1 MTNLS
6 VRAMTRVAFV
16 LAALLGG
23 EPSIGQDRVALR
35 PNFVVIYMDDL
46 GFADISAFG
55 ETRYRTPRLERMARE
70 GRRFTSFYV
79 AASVCTP
86 SRAGLMTGSYPAR
99 VDMLTNDLEM
109 DVSNN
114 IVLWPGDRKGLNPD
128 EVTIAEMLKARGYAT
143 ACIGKWHLGDQLPFL
158 PTRQGFDE
166 YFGIPFSNDMAD
178 RKPFFVP
185 TPLVRS
191 EHVIEN
197 LADADQDLLT
207 KRYTEEAL
215 GFIERN
221 AHRPF
226 FLYLPHSMVHGPH
239 HRSDAFKGKSGKGV
253 YGDTVLEMDWSVGR
267 ILDKLTERN
276 LAERTL
282 VLFTSDNGG
291 PYRTGSTRDYS
302 ANTPF
307 SGGKGRPSEGGFRVP
322 TIAWWPGSIPAGTTT
337 DLMASALDLL
347 PTFAALS
354 GKKHEPLEPIDGIDI
369 STLFKGP
376 LPEVSPRRTFAYFSA
391 NLDPVAP
398 SQARLNAVREGSWK
412 YYLKAQR
419 FRLVNSEIDTDV
431 EAGALFDLASDLGE
445 TTDVAADHPEIVK
458 RMRALAERLADELG
472 DVDRAGW
479 GVRKAA
485 YVETAAPLN
494 ANR

>member
-1 MTNLS
+1 MTPL
-6 VRAMTRVAFV
+6 RPIITF
-16 LAALLGG
+16 LAVLLGTG
-23 EPSIGQDRVALR
+23 LSFGQNRSPDR
-35 PNFVVIYMDDL
+35 PNFVIIFIDDL

-55 ETRYRTPRLERMARE
+55 QTRYQTPNLDRMARE

-99 VDMLTNDLEM
+99 VDMLTNDLAM
-109 DVSNN
+109 DVMNHV
-114 IVLWPGDRKGLNPD
+114 VLWPGDRKGLNPD

-143 ACIGKWHLGDQLPFL
+143 ACVGKWHLGDQPAFL

-185 TPLVRS
+185 TPLVRG
-191 EHVIEN
+191 EHVVKD
-197 LADADQDLLT
+197 LPDAEQDLLT
-207 KRYTEEAL
+207 KSYTEEAL

-221 AHRPF
+221 AHHPF

-239 HRSDAFKGKSGKGV
+239 HRSDEFKGKSGRGV

-267 ILDKLTERN
+267 ILDKL
-276 LAERTL
+276 AERGLSDKTL

-291 PYRTGSTRDYS
+291 PYRTGATRNYS

-307 SGGKGRPSEGGFRVP
+307 SGGKGRPAEGGLRVP
-322 TIAWWPGSIPAGTTT
+322 TIAWWPGTIPAGTTT
-337 DLMASALDLL
+337 DLMASTLDLL

-354 GKKHEPLEPIDGIDI
+354 GKKHEPPKPIDGLDI
-369 STLFKGP
+369 SVLFKGP
-376 LPEVSPRRTFAYFSA
+376 LPNASPRQTFAFFSA
-391 NLDPVAP
+391 NTDPAAP
-398 SQARLNAVREGSWK
+398 SQARLDALREGRWK
-412 YYLKAQR
+412 YYLKAQQ
-419 FRLVNSEIDTDV
+419 FRLAGQDIDTNV
-431 EAGALFDLASDLGE
+431 QAGALFDVESDLGE
-445 TTDVAADHPEIVK
+445 TMDVANQHPEIVA
-458 RMRALAERLADELG
+458 RMMALADRLAGELG
-472 DVDRAGW
+472 DEGRAGSA
-479 GVRKAA
+479 VRKAA

-494 ANR
+494 PSQ

>member
-1 MTNLS
+1 M
-6 VRAMTRVAFV
+6 RAMTRVAFV

-23 EPSIGQDRVALR
+23 DPTLGQDRVAVE
-35 PNFVVIYMDDL
+35 PNFVVIFIDDL

-55 ETRYRTPRLERMARE
+55 ETRYQTPRLERMARE

-109 DVSNN
+109 DVANN

-128 EVTIAEMLKARGYAT
+128 EVTIAEMLKARGYTT

-185 TPLVRS
+185 TPLVRG
-191 EHVIEN
+191 EHVLEN
-197 LADADQDLLT
+197 LAGADQDLLT

-253 YGDTVLEMDWSVGR
+253 YGDTVLEVDWSVGR

-291 PYRTGSTRDYS
+291 PYRTGSTRNYS

-354 GKKHEPLEPIDGIDI
+354 GKKHEPREPIDGIDI
-369 STLFKGP
+369 SALFKGP

-391 NLDPVAP
+391 NVDPAAP
-398 SQARLNAVREGSWK
+398 SRARLNAVREGSWK

-419 FRLVNSEIDTDV
+419 FRLVNSEVDTDV
-431 EAGALFDLASDLGE
+431 QAGALFDLASDLGE
-445 TTDVAADHPEIVK
+445 TTDVAANHPEIVG

-479 GVRKAA
+479 AVRRAA
-485 YVETAAPLN
+485 YVDTAAPLN

>member
-1 MTNLS
+1 MNTPSRIITFL
-6 VRAMTRVAFV
+6 V
-16 LAALLGG
+16 LLLGSG
-23 EPSIGQDRVALR
+23 LAFGQERAPER
-35 PNFVVIYMDDL
+35 PNFVIIFIDDL
-46 GFADISAFG
+46 GYADISAFG
-55 ETRYRTPRLERMARE
+55 QTRYQTPNLDRMARE

-86 SRAGLMTGSYPAR
+86 SRAGLMTGAYPAR

-109 DVSNN
+109 DVMNN
-114 IVLWPGDRKGLNPD
+114 IVLWPGDRKGLNPE
-128 EVTIAEMLKARGYAT
+128 EVTIAEMLKERGYAT
-143 ACIGKWHLGDQLPFL
+143 TCIGKWHLGDQPTFL

-185 TPLVRS
+185 TPLVRG
-191 EHVIEN
+191 EHVVQD
-197 LADADQDLLT
+197 LADAEQDLLT

-239 HRSDAFKGKSGKGV
+239 HRSDEFKGKSGKGV
-253 YGDTVLEMDWSVGR
+253 YGDTVLEVDWSVGR
-267 ILDKLTERN
+267 ILEKLKERN
-276 LAERTL
+276 LSEKTL

-291 PYRTGSTRDYS
+291 PYRTGATNNYS

-307 SGGKGRPSEGGFRVP
+307 SGGKGRSAEGGLRVP
-322 TIAWWPGSIPAGTTT
+322 TIAWWPGTIPAGSTT
-337 DLMASALDLL
+337 DLMASTIDLL

-354 GKKHEPLEPIDGIDI
+354 GKKHESRRPIDGVDI
-369 STLFKGP
+369 SALFKGP
-376 LPEVSPRRTFAYFSA
+376 PPNASPRETFAYFRA
-391 NLDPVAP
+391 NTDPKAP
-398 SQARLNAVREGSWK
+398 SQARLDAVRDSRWK
-412 YYLKAQR
+412 YYLKEQQ
-419 FRLVNSEIDTDV
+419 FRLVGQNIDTNV
-431 EAGALFDLASDLGE
+431 RAGALFDLESDLGE
-445 TTDVAADHPEIVK
+445 TTDVAAQHPEVVE
-458 RMRALAERLADELG
+458 RMKALAESFASELG
-472 DVDRAGW
+472 DDGRAGSA
-479 GVRKAA
+479 VRKAA